1 MASIKK
7 RGNYWQVRVTYK
19 DKGQYKTKNKSGFKF
34 KNDAVIWASKIESGE
49 HDLSETN
56 TTSMLFPD
64 YFKQWYETYK
74 LNLENQTLSAYK
86 STYLLLKRY
95 EADTLLIDFNRI
107 KFQQLI
113 NLYGKDHAINTVRK
127 RKVLIAACLK
137 DAYADKLIKEPVDL
151 RINLVYSNKGK
162 ASDLKFLEKEEAHK
176 LIDYCLQNRSLSN
189 FLLLTCI
196 LSGARFGEIS
206 ALQSDDIDNK
216 KRTISITKSAE
227 QKTDKI
233 KGPKNETSNRT
244 ISMPKVWFD
253 ELSKYDLNDQRLFP
267 YTNQSMNRHLKI
279 LCDKLNIKS
288 VTIHGLRHTHASLL
302 LANGVSMQYISKRL
316 GHANLMITEKVYSHL
331 LESKRKEDDAKAM
344 SIF

>member
-34 KNDAVIWASKIESGE
+34 KNDAVIWASKMESGE

-56 TTSMLFPD
+56 TTNILLSD

-86 STYLLLKRY
+86 STYLLLKKY
-95 EADTLLIDFNRI
+95 ESDTLLTDFNRT

-113 NLYGKDHAINTVRK
+113 NAYGKNHAMSTVRK
-127 RKVLIAACLK
+127 RKVLIAASLK
-137 DAYADKLIKEPVDL
+137 DAYADKLINEPVDL
-151 RINLVYSNKGK
+151 RINLVYKSKGK
-162 ASDLKFLEKEEAHK
+162 SSDLKFLEKEEAEK
-176 LIDYCLQNRSLSN
+176 LINYCIENRSLSN

-206 ALQSDDIDNK
+206 ALKLSDIDSH
-216 KRTISITKSAE
+216 KRTLAITKSAE
-227 QKTDKI
+227 QKTNKI
-233 KGPKNETSNRT
+233 KGPKNETSNRI

-253 ELSKYDLNDQRLFP
+253 ELNKYDLDDQRLFP
-267 YTNQSMNRHLKI
+267 YTNQSMNRHLKVV
-279 LCDKLNIKS
+279 CDKLDIKS

-302 LANGVSMQYISKRL
+302 LANGVSMQYVSKRL